1 MRSGSRTSEGWALG
15 FSGEPGS
22 EKESRT
28 WDVQVISELGFV
40 GVRSGGLSRGLGAV
54 ESWEQGLSW
63 AVGSWV
69 ASWGGERHRGWGS
82 VREELGSPLLL
93 GSAEAVEDW
102 DGEMISGLASEGSWE
117 VGCFEALV
125 ASEGWGVCRGGRPTE
140 RDRGWGP
147 GGFSSSA
154 CHLHLPGC
162 CSGWP
167 SRSDYPESRSANP
180 VLLRTQGS
188 CHPELPLPTVP
199 GHPRGSERVSWV
211 RMGSLRYLPQTSCS
225 EGSGVLGPTSPGVPA
240 PHFQHCSLPL
250 PWSLTPPPGTQ
261 KVSLPA
267 GVSCWGEGAGSAKD
281 RFGGWGLR
289 SYRIRGFC
297 EGGSGRPILGVV
309 EMSGWRPDGRRAW

>member
-40 GVRSGGLSRGLGAV
+40 GVRSGGLSRELGAV

-69 ASWGGERHRGWGS
+69 ASWGGERRRGWGS

-125 ASEGWGVCRGGRPTE
+125 ASEGWVVCRGGRPTE

-154 CHLHLPGC
+154 CHLHLPG
-162 CSGWP
+162 
-167 SRSDYPESRSANP
+167 
-180 VLLRTQGS
+180 
-188 CHPELPLPTVP
+188 
-199 GHPRGSERVSWV
+199 
-211 RMGSLRYLPQTSCS
+211 
-225 EGSGVLGPTSPGVPA
+225 
-240 PHFQHCSLPL
+240 
-250 PWSLTPPPGTQ
+250 
-261 KVSLPA
+261 
-267 GVSCWGEGAGSAKD
+267 
-281 RFGGWGLR
+281 
-289 SYRIRGFC
+289 
-297 EGGSGRPILGVV
+297 
-309 EMSGWRPDGRRAW
+309 MSGWVGMGRWARCWPLSEGGAGRLDEQMGEGWGGSHQAVAAVQTLAWPQAAVPGGCHAQTIQNLAQQIQFFSGPKEAAIQSFLCQRSLGILGAQRGCPG

>member
-154 CHLHLPGC
+154 CHLHLPGM
-162 CSGWP
+162 SGRLWQQSKLWLGRRLLFRVAVTLRLSRISLSKSSSSPDPRKLP
-167 SRSDYPESRSANP
+167 SRASSANGP
-180 VLLRTQGS
+180 WASSGLR
-188 CHPELPLPTVP
+188 E
-199 GHPRGSERVSWV
+199 
-211 RMGSLRYLPQTSCS
+211 
-225 EGSGVLGPTSPGVPA
+225 GVLGEDGQPQISA
-240 PHFQHCSLPL
+240 PDQLL
-250 PWSLTPPPGTQ
+250 
-261 KVSLPA
+261 
-267 GVSCWGEGAGSAKD
+267 
-281 RFGGWGLR
+281 
-289 SYRIRGFC
+289 
-297 EGGSGRPILGVV
+297 
-309 EMSGWRPDGRRAW
+309 

>member
-1 MRSGSRTSEGWALG
+1 MRSGSRTSEGWVLG

-69 ASWGGERHRGWGS
+69 ASWGGERRRGWGS

-117 VGCFEALV
+117 VGCFEVLV

-154 CHLHLPGC
+154 CHLHLPGM
-162 CSGWP
+162 SGWVGMERWARCWPLNEGGAGRLDEQMGEGWGGALTRLWQQSKLWLGRRLLFQVAVTLRLSRISLSKSSSSPDPRKLP
-167 SRSDYPESRSANP
+167 SRASSANGP
-180 VLLRTQGS
+180 WASSGLR
-188 CHPELPLPTVP
+188 E
-199 GHPRGSERVSWV
+199 
-211 RMGSLRYLPQTSCS
+211 
-225 EGSGVLGPTSPGVPA
+225 GVLGEDGQPQVSA
-240 PHFQHCSLPL
+240 PDQLL
-250 PWSLTPPPGTQ
+250 
-261 KVSLPA
+261 
-267 GVSCWGEGAGSAKD
+267 
-281 RFGGWGLR
+281 
-289 SYRIRGFC
+289 
-297 EGGSGRPILGVV
+297 
-309 EMSGWRPDGRRAW
+309 